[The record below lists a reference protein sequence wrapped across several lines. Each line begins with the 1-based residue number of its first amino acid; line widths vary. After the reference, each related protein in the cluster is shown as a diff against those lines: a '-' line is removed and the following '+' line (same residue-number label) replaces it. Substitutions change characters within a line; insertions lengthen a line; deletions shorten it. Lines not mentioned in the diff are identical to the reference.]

1 MIDLINKDKNILIKE
16 IENNLYD
23 KINYLLCD
31 LPIHSLLQDV
41 IITTTTPVDYIIAAI
56 KSNDFSFYK
65 LINDKRFTSTS
76 ISVFKSNNETTKNDF
91 FVIRVYSSIYYGFI
105 QEYLRTGK
113 VLDKF
118 SGYSGFTESQLK
130 SFICCL
136 QKAIFR
142 NKNVK
147 NGQIVYRAIKTF
159 RFPHTIKVGD
169 KFYFREFLS
178 TSTQKSFSMN
188 WLKGCGTFLI
198 ITITNNGTN
207 RHSNYCYYI
216 ENITYC
222 KNQY

>member
-65 LINDKRFTSTS
+65 LINDKRFTSSTS
-76 ISVFKSNNETTKNDF
+76 IAVFKSNNETTKNDF

-118 SGYSGFTESQLK
+118 YGYSGFTESQLK

-159 RFPHTIKVGD
+159 RFPHTIKVGIN
-169 KFYFREFLS
+169 FILENFFRLLL
-178 TSTQKSFSMN
+178 KSHF
-188 WLKGCGTFLI
+188 
-198 ITITNNGTN
+198 
-207 RHSNYCYYI
+207 
-216 ENITYC
+216 
-222 KNQY
+222 Q